1 MNHLYCWIWTLVQTQ
16 VCKFNGYIVL
26 CRTCSHC
33 TDSDWDPYFLFL
45 CRTGIRVHTVSVSKS
60 VPESVS
66 GNVKRPSHQGIFEVN
81 KSCRLQAHPNCV
93 GAFEGWIVVIVTEKK
108 REDGFRR
115 LLEAGG
121 ATVTAT
127 K

>member
-1 MNHLYCWIWTLVQTQ
+1 MATLCYAEHVHIAQT
-16 VCKFNGYIVL
+16 
-26 CRTCSHC
+26 
-33 TDSDWDPYFLFL
+33 
-45 CRTGIRVHTVSVSKS
+45 RTGIPTSYFCVGQESVYISVSKS